1 MTVVFL
7 PIATATYTCSRFTAP
22 PSERDEAG
30 PGPRQRRPPIV
41 GAERRRRRLD
51 VSYRGSEDNDVKKL
65 LLLAL
70 LAAIAALV
78 VKALQF
84 MKEWEDLPES
94 ELRARIEEKLSSR
107 VSPEQL
113 TEITNAV
120 VDMMR
125 QRGKLGGEAPA
136 GA

>member
-1 MTVVFL
+1 
-7 PIATATYTCSRFTAP
+7 
-22 PSERDEAG
+22 
-30 PGPRQRRPPIV
+30 
-41 GAERRRRRLD
+41 
-51 VSYRGSEDNDVKKL
+51 VKKL

-70 LAAIAALV
+70 LAAIATLV
-78 VKALQF
+78 MKALQF
-84 MKEWEDLPES
+84 MKEWEGLPES

>member
-1 MTVVFL
+1 
-7 PIATATYTCSRFTAP
+7 
-22 PSERDEAG
+22 
-30 PGPRQRRPPIV
+30 
-41 GAERRRRRLD
+41 
-51 VSYRGSEDNDVKKL
+51 VKKL

-78 VKALQF
+78 VKALQY
-84 MKEWEDLPES
+84 MKEWEGLPES
-94 ELRARIEEKLSSR
+94 ELRGRIEEKLSSR

>member
-1 MTVVFL
+1 M
-7 PIATATYTCSRFTAP
+7 
-22 PSERDEAG
+22 
-30 PGPRQRRPPIV
+30 
-41 GAERRRRRLD
+41 
-51 VSYRGSEDNDVKKL
+51 KKL